1 MAEKPNENLP
11 ISNAKVYFKALSVGQ
26 LSDIELIKTEINLG
40 NIIVAKIT
48 PLAKKSIEDTTKAV
62 DELCTFVEKVG
73 GDIARL
79 GEERLVITPPSIKI
93 WKEKENHE

>member
-11 ISNAKVYFKALSVGQ
+11 LSNVKVYFKALSVGQ

-40 NIIVAKIT
+40 NIVVAKIT
-48 PLAKKSIEDTTKAV
+48 PLAKKSIEDTAKAV
-62 DELCTFVEKVG
+62 DELCTFVEKLG

-93 WKEKENHE
+93 WKEKENRE